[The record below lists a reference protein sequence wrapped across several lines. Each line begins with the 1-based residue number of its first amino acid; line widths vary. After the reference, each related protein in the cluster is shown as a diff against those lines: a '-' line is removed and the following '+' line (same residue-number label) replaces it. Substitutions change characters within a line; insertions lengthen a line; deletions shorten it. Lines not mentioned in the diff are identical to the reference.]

1 MLVAMSSARETAA
14 RTATVVDLLAIPE
27 HERFHEVV
35 DGEIVRKAMPSGP
48 HGRTQSRVVS
58 RIGGPYDRRPGGRLP
73 GGWWIVTEVEIELEE
88 HQVYRPDVVGW
99 QRDRLPDL
107 PKQTPITVRP
117 DWVCEVLS
125 ESNASNDLVRKM
137 RGYHRAGLPHYW
149 VVDPAEETLTVYRWT
164 ADGFLLVLA
173 ADREERAR
181 AEPFDAVELFV
192 GALFGADEEPPVDD
206 A

>member
-1 MLVAMSSARETAA
+1 MSSSSARGREAGLAATAA
-14 RTATVVDLLAIPE
+14 DLLAVPE

-35 DGEIVRKAMPSGP
+35 DGELVRKALPSGP

-99 QRDRLPDL
+99 RRDRLPEL

-137 RGYHRAGLPHYW
+137 RGYHHAGLPHYW
-149 VVDPAEETLTVYRWT
+149 VVDPGEETLTVYRWT
-164 ADGFLLVLA
+164 AEGFLLALA
-173 ADREERAR
+173 GDRKERVR
-181 AEPFDAVELFV
+181 AEPFEAVELFV
-192 GALFGADEEPPVDD
+192 GALFGEDEELAAEDG
-206 A
+206 